1 MTVFRQGNKKIP
13 NRRVLAIFV
22 SLLFKVSD
30 VLKSDSFSE
39 VIVTVDKIMISPKYT
54 ALYLLLL

>member
-1 MTVFRQGNKKIP
+1 MTVFRQGNKKIA
-13 NRRVLAIFV
+13 NRRVLAILV

-30 VLKSDSFSE
+30 VLKSASFNE

>member
-13 NRRVLAIFV
+13 NRRVLAILV

-30 VLKSDSFSE
+30 VLKSASFSE

>member
-13 NRRVLAIFV
+13 NRRVLAILV
-22 SLLFKVSD
+22 SLLFKVSH

>member
-13 NRRVLAIFV
+13 NRRVLAILV

>member
-1 MTVFRQGNKKIP
+1 MTVFRQGNKKIA
-13 NRRVLAIFV
+13 NRRVLAILV

>member
-30 VLKSDSFSE
+30 VLKSASFSE